1 MRTGL
6 LATPRPEPGHVL
18 PALAG
23 SLLILVALPLFLILD
38 WDVAAWGLAAV
49 LWIAVHGLDLLLRRV
64 RKDTGN
70 LAASG
75 MQAFGMLF
83 KLLGLLVVLFA
94 AAASDPQLALAAALL
109 YALAYTLELGLSLV
123 SYFGAAR

>member
-6 LATPRPEPGHVL
+6 LATPRSEPGHVL
-18 PALAG
+18 PAVAG

-38 WDVAAWGLAAV
+38 WDLAAWGLAAV
-49 LWIAVHGLDLLLRRV
+49 LWIAVHALDLLLRRV

-109 YALAYTLELGLSLV
+109 YALAYTLELGLSLA